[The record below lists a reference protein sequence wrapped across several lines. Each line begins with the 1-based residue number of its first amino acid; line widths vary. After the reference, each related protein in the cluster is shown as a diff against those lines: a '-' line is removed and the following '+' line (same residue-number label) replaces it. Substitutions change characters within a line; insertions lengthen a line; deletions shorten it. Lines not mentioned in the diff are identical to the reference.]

1 MQDEDGEKSKEMF
14 GFLEKMGQKR
24 YTILRAWPLDYGFD
38 DGGCMEYVAY
48 YFGITLIGYLIG
60 SMLRKQGRKKSKW
73 VGRFQGAAVTV
84 LIFVMASR
92 IGSNEEVLRSM
103 GTIGFTAFVTVV
115 FALAGSLLFVF
126 VIRNLIGLDRKGV
139 RKVD

>member
-1 MQDEDGEKSKEMF
+1 
-14 GFLEKMGQKR
+14 
-24 YTILRAWPLDYGFD
+24 
-38 DGGCMEYVAY
+38 MEYVAY
-48 YFGITLIGYLIG
+48 YFGITLIGYFIG

-103 GTIGFTAFVTVV
+103 GSIGFTAFVTVV

-139 RKVD
+139 RKGD